1 MKIRVNYLALAALLL
16 ATAVP
21 ALSNIALPKEE
32 RGKPRN
38 SSAFTTAMKIATDEK
53 VNEARLVIPREVW
66 QQMKAGLD
74 GEGSQNAAV
83 AGRTFNLGGTQ
94 TVVSGVFLSLAFAF
108 GGVWLVR
115 SRRQALRFGP
125 AALCVIALALCGAF
139 AGAAYANAG
148 PPPVARSLTSK
159 ILIDDLQWWGA
170 YGQVKVEVSG
180 DADRVTLIL
189 PRTKKEESK

>member
-1 MKIRVNYLALAALLL
+1 MKLRVNHLALAALLL

-21 ALSNIALPKEE
+21 AFSNIALPKEE
-32 RGKPRN
+32 RGKLAK
-38 SSAFTTAMKIATDEK
+38 SSAFTTAMKIEPDEK
-53 VNEARLVIPREVW
+53 VTEARLVIPRQVW

-74 GEGSQNAAV
+74 GEDSQTAALTGS
-83 AGRTFNLGGTQ
+83 RFNLGGTQ

-108 GGVWLVR
+108 GGVWLMR
-115 SRRQALRFGP
+115 SRKQAVRFGP
-125 AALCVIALALCGAF
+125 AALCIIALALCGTF

-159 ILIDDLQWWGA
+159 ILINDLQWWGA
-170 YGQVKVEVSG
+170 YGQVKIEVSG

-189 PRTKKEESK
+189 PKAKKEESE